1 MDAPKTVKL
10 NVRINPRWA
19 EKLHAAGIF
28 DGKRSVQADQALRAR
43 QAGEAAGKGLDPFRG
58 ERKDATGTVRPDSGK
73 PVFGWDQEGRQS
85 VTLRHLIADVEGNLG
100 MRLVSVNTMQKEGDK
115 MSSLRMTFAL
125 EGDAIVLSSSPVHFM
140 SDGCSTSSID
150 NVQQFSAQGLVNELL
165 GRTYGHLHCFRNPD
179 GSLTVN
185 PSHIEE
191 KPDVSEVRDLRIN
204 SDGSLRCE
212 KRS

>member
-1 MDAPKTVKL
+1 MEAPKTVKL

-19 EKLHAAGIF
+19 EKLKAVGITPF
-28 DGKRSVQADQALRAR
+28 VRTVQQDQALRAR
-43 QAGEAAGKGLDPFRG
+43 QATEAAGKGLDPFRG

-73 PVFGWDQEGRQS
+73 PVFGWDAEGRQS
-85 VTLRHLIADVEGNLG
+85 ITLRHLIADVEGNLG
-100 MRLVSVNTMQKEGDK
+100 MRLVNANTMQKEVDH
-115 MSSLRMTFAL
+115 MSSLRMTFAH
-125 EGDAIVLSSSPVHFM
+125 EGEAVVLSE
-140 SDGCSTSSID
+140 T
-150 NVQQFSAQGLVNELL
+150 AQGLVHELL

-185 PSHIEE
+185 PSHIQEQADPAE
-191 KPDVSEVRDLRIN
+191 IRDLRIA